1 MKRAL
6 LTTLVVIATLSFSDL
21 YVFANKKNTGRRSKK
36 KSVEKVEPKKTDYE
50 KLFGKKHEK
59 AEGLLTL
66 HLVDSKV
73 YFEFPDSLFERE
85 MLIGSTVSK
94 ISDNNHAVVG
104 SKPTS
109 PLHVMFTRNKT
120 HVQLR
125 SVSTD
130 YFSTDTTIINSL
142 KASSMSAI
150 LENMKIVAYSPD
162 SSSVVFEMTDFFR
175 GDNKLMPPFDRFS
188 SYSSFQKTDKYQKEN
203 SYISGIKA
211 FKDNVSI
218 SSVLSY
224 TYSLR
229 TYTGRQIVKDEP
241 FTASMT
247 RSIMLL
253 PDNNYRPRLADYRI
267 GVFFTGRNRLG
278 SSSNTTAPIFF
289 ANRWELVPS
298 DVAAFNKGEKVEPVK
313 PIVFYIDDTFPEAW
327 KKYIKAGVE
336 QWNEVFETVGF
347 KNAICARNFP
357 KDDPEFDPDNIK
369 YSCIR
374 YAPINIRNAMG
385 PSWVDPR
392 TGQILT
398 ASVYVY
404 HDVIKLIRNWLYVQ
418 TAQTDKRVRTGTIP
432 EKVVGDALRYVISH
446 EVGHCLGL
454 MHNMS
459 GSSFVPVDSLRS
471 PSYTQKYGTTTS
483 IMDYARFNYVAQ
495 PGDFEK
501 GVKLTPPRFGVY
513 DKYAIKWAYQYFP
526 DVKSIEE
533 DNKISTA
540 FITESIAA
548 NPACRYGKQQ
558 FKTMIDPRSQT
569 EDLGDD
575 AIKASKYGIKNL
587 KYITSN
593 LNSWIKEDDDYRLRQ
608 EMFVGVINQLAL
620 YISHVSNN
628 VGGCYLNEIK
638 TGDSL
643 PKYAPLSGKYQKE
656 ALKYLFEM
664 YEDLDWL
671 NKNDLRS
678 EMFITGEPASAVKA
692 YMNRLIIP
700 LPLMVSKYE
709 GMGEDDFTS
718 KEAFD
723 MIFDFVW
730 NRKKLTDDD
739 MALQNA
745 YLKEMLRAGEFSGKS
760 VIRLL
765 TDESSEVFPWMR
777 NDMLYAGQCNCKSGN
792 APVSGFEFEPTFRF
806 PSSKATKTD
815 IYAYL
820 MRAGKLIK
828 SRINSSAGRE
838 KAHYQLLE
846 KQLDNLFK

>member
-1 MKRAL
+1 MKRAFFA
-6 LTTLVVIATLSFSDL
+6 TLIVIATLLSVDFE
-21 YVFANKKNTGRRSKK
+21 ATAQKKNHGRRSRK
-36 KSVEKVEPKKTDYE
+36 KSVEKVEPKKTDYQ
-50 KLFGKKHEK
+50 KLFDKKHEK
-59 AEGLLTL
+59 AEGLFTL

-73 YFEFPDSLFERE
+73 YFEFPDSLFDKE

-109 PLHVMFTRNKT
+109 PLHVIFTRNKS

-130 YFSTDTTIINSL
+130 YFSTDTTILNSL
-142 KASSMSAI
+142 KASSMPAI
-150 LENMKIVAYSPD
+150 LENMKIVAYNAD
-162 SSSVVFEMTDFFR
+162 STNVVFEMTDFFK
-175 GDNKLMPPFDRFS
+175 GDNKLMSPFDRFS
-188 SYSSFQKTDKYQKEN
+188 RYSSFQKTDKYQKEN

-229 TYTGRQIVKDEP
+229 TYSGRQIVKDEP
-241 FTASMT
+241 FTAVMT

-267 GVFFTGRNRLG
+267 GVFFTARNKLG
-278 SSSNTTAPIFF
+278 SNSETTAPIFF
-289 ANRWELVPS
+289 ANRWELEPV
-298 DVAAFNKGEKVEPVK
+298 DTAAFNKGEKVAPVK
-313 PIVFYIDDTFPEAW
+313 PIVFYIDDTFPQAW
-327 KKYIKAGVE
+327 KKYIKEGVE
-336 QWNEVFETVGF
+336 QWNEIFETIGF
-347 KNAICARNFP
+347 KNAIAAKDFP

-374 YAPINIRNAMG
+374 YAPINVMNAMG

-418 TAQTDKRVRTGTIP
+418 TSQTDKRIRSGSIP
-432 EKVVGDALRYVISH
+432 ENLIGDALRYVISH

-459 GSSFVPVDSLRS
+459 GSSLVPVDSLRS
-471 PSYTQKYGTTTS
+471 PSYTQKFGTTTS

-495 PGDFEK
+495 PGDFER
-501 GVKLTPPRFGVY
+501 GVKLTPPRFGAY

-526 DVKSIEE
+526 KVNSLEE
-533 DNKISTA
+533 DNKISSA
-540 FITESIAA
+540 FIKESIEN
-548 NPACRYGKQQ
+548 NPVCRYGKQQ
-558 FKTMIDPRSQT
+558 FKTVIDPRSQT

-575 AIKASKYGIKNL
+575 AIKATMYGIKNL

-593 LNSWIKEDDDYRLRQ
+593 LNNWVKNDDDLRLRQ
-608 EMFVGVINQLAL
+608 ELFISVINQLAL

-628 VGGCYLNEIK
+628 IGGCYLNEIK
-638 TGDSL
+638 AGDKL
-643 PKYAPLSGKYQKE
+643 PKYAPLSGKYQKA
-656 ALKYLFEM
+656 ALNYLFEI
-664 YEDLDWL
+664 YDDLDWL
-671 NKNDLRS
+671 NKNDLRN
-678 EMFITGEPASAVKA
+678 EMFITGEPATAVKA
-692 YMNRLIIP
+692 YLNRLIIP
-700 LPLMVSKYE
+700 LPLIVSQYE
-709 GMGEDDFTS
+709 DMGEDNFTS

-765 TDESSEVFPWMR
+765 TEDSSDVFPWMR
-777 NDMLYAGQCNCKSGN
+777 NDELYTECNNCSDMS
-792 APVSGFEFEPTFRF
+792 PIMGFEFEQASRF
-806 PSSKATKTD
+806 ASAKATKTD

-820 MRAGKLIK
+820 MRAKKLIG
-828 SRINSSAGRE
+828 SRIKNSTGRE
-838 KAHYQLLE
+838 KAHYQLLD
-846 KQLDNLFK
+846 KQLENLFK